1 MKIAHISDI
10 HLGYTSGKKVDP
22 VTKTNLREEDGYK
35 ALKECFEQIIAEG
48 DIDTVVC
55 TGDFFHSPTPKPK
68 TITVAQNLIRELYKN
83 NIRFVCLA
91 GNHDSTD
98 AVKDIPSSRVLHIP
112 ELGIFS
118 YIEPYKIYELSD
130 NIVLHLVSHHGYTEQ
145 EETMKNVKPIEGK
158 INILCTH
165 GSCYDDNLEMI
176 LHSEAEPREVVI
188 PENVLSLNW
197 DYTLLGHI
205 HERGWVSS
213 TDGLTD
219 TANKKVFYGGSLF
232 RRGFSDKDCELG
244 RGWTK
249 WTIDEDTKSMTPE
262 FFTVEQRPQ
271 MEVVVN
277 CKDKE
282 AIDIEREIR
291 ALFNRIDFD
300 VTPILRV
307 ILIDIPNNKRT
318 QINWKRFEEQTSKCL
333 TFTVKFTTA
342 EQIKKLNI
350 SGEIF
355 SFDLIEAYN
364 EFWKVANKSYAE
376 KDRASINS
384 VNNKLLKMGQDRVL
398 DSQK

>member
-145 EETMKNVKPIEGK
+145 KETMKNVKPIEGK

-291 ALFNRIDFD
+291 ALFNNIDFD

>member
-22 VTKTNLREEDGYK
+22 ITKTNLREEDGYK
-35 ALKECFEQIIAEG
+35 ALEECFEQIIAEG

-68 TITVAQNLIRELYKN
+68 TITVAQNQIRELYKN

-112 ELGIFS
+112 ELGIYS

-130 NIVLHLVSHHGYTEQ
+130 NIILHLVSHHGYTEQ
-145 EETMKNVKPIEGK
+145 KETMKNVKPIEGK

-219 TANKKVFYGGSLF
+219 TANKRVFYGGSLF
-232 RRGFSDKDCELG
+232 RRGFSDKDCALG

-291 ALFNRIDFD
+291 VLFNNIDFD

>member
-112 ELGIFS
+112 ELRIYS

-145 EETMKNVKPIEGK
+145 KETMKNVKPIEGK

-219 TANKKVFYGGSLF
+219 TANKRVFYGGSLF
-232 RRGFSDKDCELG
+232 RRGFSDKDCALG

-271 MEVVVN
+271 MEVIVN

-291 ALFNRIDFD
+291 ALFNNIDFD

>member
-22 VTKTNLREEDGYK
+22 ITKTNLREEDGYK

-145 EETMKNVKPIEGK
+145 KETMKNVKPIEGK

-291 ALFNRIDFD
+291 VLFNRIDFD

-364 EFWKVANKSYAE
+364 EFWKIANKSYAE

>member
-48 DIDTVVC
+48 DVDTVVC

-145 EETMKNVKPIEGK
+145 KETMKNVKPIEGK

-291 ALFNRIDFD
+291 VLFNRIDFD

>member
-145 EETMKNVKPIEGK
+145 KETMKNVKPIEGK

-219 TANKKVFYGGSLF
+219 TANKRVFYGGSLF

-291 ALFNRIDFD
+291 VLFNRIDFD

-364 EFWKVANKSYAE
+364 EFWKVVNKSYAE

>member
-112 ELGIFS
+112 ELGIYS

-145 EETMKNVKPIEGK
+145 KETMKNVKPIEGK

-219 TANKKVFYGGSLF
+219 TANKRVFYGGSLF
-232 RRGFSDKDCELG
+232 RRGFSDKDCALG

-291 ALFNRIDFD
+291 ALFNNIDFD

>member
-145 EETMKNVKPIEGK
+145 KETMKNVKPIEGK

-282 AIDIEREIR
+282 AIDIEREVR
-291 ALFNRIDFD
+291 VLFNRIDFD

>member
-145 EETMKNVKPIEGK
+145 KETMKNVKPIEGK

-249 WTIDEDTKSMTPE
+249 WTIDEDIKSMTPE
-262 FFTVEQRPQ
+262 FFTVGQRPQ

>member
-1 MKIAHISDI
+1 
-10 HLGYTSGKKVDP
+10 
-22 VTKTNLREEDGYK
+22 
-35 ALKECFEQIIAEG
+35 
-48 DIDTVVC
+48 
-55 TGDFFHSPTPKPK
+55 
-68 TITVAQNLIRELYKN
+68 
-83 NIRFVCLA
+83 
-91 GNHDSTD
+91 
-98 AVKDIPSSRVLHIP
+98 
-112 ELGIFS
+112 
-118 YIEPYKIYELSD
+118 
-130 NIVLHLVSHHGYTEQ
+130 
-145 EETMKNVKPIEGK
+145 
-158 INILCTH
+158 
-165 GSCYDDNLEMI
+165 
-176 LHSEAEPREVVI
+176 
-188 PENVLSLNW
+188 
-197 DYTLLGHI
+197 
-205 HERGWVSS
+205 
-213 TDGLTD
+213 
-219 TANKKVFYGGSLF
+219 
-232 RRGFSDKDCELG
+232 
-244 RGWTK
+244 
-249 WTIDEDTKSMTPE
+249 
-262 FFTVEQRPQ
+262 

-291 ALFNRIDFD
+291 ALFSNIDFD

>member
-68 TITVAQNLIRELYKN
+68 TITVAQNQIRELYKN

-145 EETMKNVKPIEGK
+145 KETMKNVKPIEGK

-291 ALFNRIDFD
+291 VLFNRIDFD

>member
-22 VTKTNLREEDGYK
+22 ITKTNLREEDGYK
-35 ALKECFEQIIAEG
+35 ALEECFEQIIAEG
-48 DIDTVVC
+48 DIDIVVC

-145 EETMKNVKPIEGK
+145 KETMKNVKPIEGK

-219 TANKKVFYGGSLF
+219 TANKRVFYGGSLF
-232 RRGFSDKDCELG
+232 RRGFSDKDCALG

-291 ALFNRIDFD
+291 TLFNNIDFD

>member
-10 HLGYTSGKKVDP
+10 HLGYTSGKKVDLI
-22 VTKTNLREEDGYK
+22 TKTNLREEDGYK

-48 DIDTVVC
+48 DVDTVVC

-68 TITVAQNLIRELYKN
+68 TITVAQNQIRELYKN

-112 ELGIFS
+112 ELGIYS

-130 NIVLHLVSHHGYTEQ
+130 NIILHLVSHHGYTEQ
-145 EETMKNVKPIEGK
+145 KETMKNVKPIEGK

-219 TANKKVFYGGSLF
+219 TANKRVFYGGSLF
-232 RRGFSDKDCELG
+232 RRGFSDKDCALG

-249 WTIDEDTKSMTPE
+249 WTIDEDTKSMIPE

-291 ALFNRIDFD
+291 ALFNNIDFD

>member
-22 VTKTNLREEDGYK
+22 ITKTNLREEDGYK
-35 ALKECFEQIIAEG
+35 ALKECFEQIIVEG

-68 TITVAQNLIRELYKN
+68 TITVAQNQIRELYKN

-145 EETMKNVKPIEGK
+145 KETMKNVKPIEGK

-291 ALFNRIDFD
+291 ALFNNIDFD

>member
-22 VTKTNLREEDGYK
+22 ITKTNLREEDGYK
-35 ALKECFEQIIAEG
+35 ALEECFEQIIAEG
-48 DIDTVVC
+48 GVDTVVC

-68 TITVAQNLIRELYKN
+68 TITVAQNQIRELYKN

-112 ELGIFS
+112 ELGIYS

-145 EETMKNVKPIEGK
+145 KETMKNVKPIEGK

-188 PENVLSLNW
+188 PENVLNLNW

-219 TANKKVFYGGSLF
+219 TANKRVFYGGSLF
-232 RRGFSDKDCELG
+232 RRGFSDKDCALG

-291 ALFNRIDFD
+291 ALFNNIDFD

>member
-22 VTKTNLREEDGYK
+22 ITKTNLREEDGYK

-48 DIDTVVC
+48 DVDTVVC

-68 TITVAQNLIRELYKN
+68 TITVAQNQIRELYKN

-112 ELGIFS
+112 ELGIYS

-130 NIVLHLVSHHGYTEQ
+130 NIILHLVSHHGYTEQ
-145 EETMKNVKPIEGK
+145 KETMKNVKPIEGK

-219 TANKKVFYGGSLF
+219 TANKRVFYGGSLF
-232 RRGFSDKDCELG
+232 RRGFSDKDCALG

-291 ALFNRIDFD
+291 ALFSNIDFD

-376 KDRASINS
+376 KDRASINN

>member
-22 VTKTNLREEDGYK
+22 ITKTNLREEDGYK

-68 TITVAQNLIRELYKN
+68 TITVAQNQIRELYKN

-112 ELGIFS
+112 ELGIYS

-130 NIVLHLVSHHGYTEQ
+130 NIILHLVSHHGYTEQ
-145 EETMKNVKPIEGK
+145 KETMKNVKPIEGK

-188 PENVLSLNW
+188 PENVLSLDW

-219 TANKKVFYGGSLF
+219 TANKRVFYGGSLF

-271 MEVVVN
+271 MEVIVN

-282 AIDIEREIR
+282 AVDIEREIR
-291 ALFNRIDFD
+291 VLFNKIDFD

>member
-68 TITVAQNLIRELYKN
+68 TITVAQNQIRELYKN

-145 EETMKNVKPIEGK
+145 KETMKNVKPIEGK

-271 MEVVVN
+271 MGVVVN

>member
-35 ALKECFEQIIAEG
+35 ALKECFEQIIVEG

-145 EETMKNVKPIEGK
+145 KETMKNVKPIEGK

>member
-145 EETMKNVKPIEGK
+145 KETMKNVKPIEGK

-176 LHSEAEPREVVI
+176 LRSEAEPREVVI

>member
-145 EETMKNVKPIEGK
+145 KETMKNVKPIEGK

-291 ALFNRIDFD
+291 VLFNRIDFD

-364 EFWKVANKSYAE
+364 EFWKIANKSYAE

>member
-22 VTKTNLREEDGYK
+22 ITKTNLREEDGYK

-48 DIDTVVC
+48 DVDTVVC

-68 TITVAQNLIRELYKN
+68 TITVAQNQIRELYKN

-112 ELGIFS
+112 ELGIYS

-145 EETMKNVKPIEGK
+145 KETMKNVKPIEGK

-219 TANKKVFYGGSLF
+219 TANKRVFYGGSLF
-232 RRGFSDKDCELG
+232 RRGFSDKDCALG

-249 WTIDEDTKSMTPE
+249 WTIDEDTKSMIPE

-291 ALFNRIDFD
+291 ALFNNIDFD

>member
-22 VTKTNLREEDGYK
+22 ITKTNLREEDGYK
-35 ALKECFEQIIAEG
+35 ALEECFEQIIAEG

-68 TITVAQNLIRELYKN
+68 TITVAQNQVRELYKN

-112 ELGIFS
+112 ELGIYS

-145 EETMKNVKPIEGK
+145 KETMKNVKPIEGK

-219 TANKKVFYGGSLF
+219 TANKRVFYGGSLF
-232 RRGFSDKDCELG
+232 RRGFSDKDCALG

-249 WTIDEDTKSMTPE
+249 WTIDEDTKSMIPE

-271 MEVVVN
+271 MEVIVN

-291 ALFNRIDFD
+291 ALFSNINFD

-364 EFWKVANKSYAE
+364 EFWEVANKSYAE

>member
-22 VTKTNLREEDGYK
+22 ITKTNLREEDGYK

-68 TITVAQNLIRELYKN
+68 TITVAQNLIRKLYKN

-145 EETMKNVKPIEGK
+145 KETMKNVKPIEGK

-213 TDGLTD
+213 RDGLTD

-232 RRGFSDKDCELG
+232 RRGFSDKDCALG

-291 ALFNRIDFD
+291 VLFNRIDFD

>member
-35 ALKECFEQIIAEG
+35 ALEECFEQIIAEG

-112 ELGIFS
+112 ELGIYS

-145 EETMKNVKPIEGK
+145 KETMKNVKPIEGK

-232 RRGFSDKDCELG
+232 RRGFSDKDCALG

-291 ALFNRIDFD
+291 TLFNNIDFD

>member
-145 EETMKNVKPIEGK
+145 KETMKNVKPIEGK

-219 TANKKVFYGGSLF
+219 TANKRVFYGGSLF

-249 WTIDEDTKSMTPE
+249 WTIDEDTKGMTPE

>member
-22 VTKTNLREEDGYK
+22 ITKTNLREEDGYK
-35 ALKECFEQIIAEG
+35 ALEECFEQIIAEG

-68 TITVAQNLIRELYKN
+68 TITVAQNQIRELYKN

-112 ELGIFS
+112 ELGIYS

-130 NIVLHLVSHHGYTEQ
+130 NIILHLVSHHGYTEQ
-145 EETMKNVKPIEGK
+145 KETMKNVKPIEGK

-219 TANKKVFYGGSLF
+219 TANKRVFYGGSLF
-232 RRGFSDKDCELG
+232 RRGFSDKDCALD

-271 MEVVVN
+271 MEVIVN

-291 ALFNRIDFD
+291 ALFNNIDFD